1 LCYCAVLERAEVRLR
16 EAVEI
21 ARGLEAACAAKD
33 AALTRALDL
42 CDDAY
47 CKNGSGGPED
57 CATCAAIKAAL
68 GNTLPR
74 LRALEQLNLV
84 IRERFW
90 GGDWAARRD
99 AILARLDAPSPAQP
113 AEGKP

>member
-1 LCYCAVLERAEVRLR
+1 MSEKCRHCYTAELSDSPPPSAALCYCAVLERAEVRLR

-57 CATCAAIKAAL
+57 CDTCAAIKAAL
-68 GNTLPR
+68 D
-74 LRALEQLNLV
+74 AL
-84 IRERFW
+84 
-90 GGDWAARRD
+90 
-99 AILARLDAPSPAQP
+99 SPAQP
-113 AEGKP
+113 AGGQT